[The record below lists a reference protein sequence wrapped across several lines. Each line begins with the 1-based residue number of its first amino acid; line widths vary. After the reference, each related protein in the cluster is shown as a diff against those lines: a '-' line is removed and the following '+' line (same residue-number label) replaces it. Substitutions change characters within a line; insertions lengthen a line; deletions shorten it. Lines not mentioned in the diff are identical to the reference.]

1 MKMMSELY
9 QPDSSLNQT
18 PADVQR
24 SSFGKKDST
33 STFKSKISK
42 KINLSQIDA
51 KTLKKEKV
59 TVDYSNF

>member
-9 QPDSSLNQT
+9 QPDSSQNPT
-18 PADVQR
+18 PADVNR

-42 KINLSQIDA
+42 KINLS
-51 KTLKKEKV
+51 
-59 TVDYSNF
+59 